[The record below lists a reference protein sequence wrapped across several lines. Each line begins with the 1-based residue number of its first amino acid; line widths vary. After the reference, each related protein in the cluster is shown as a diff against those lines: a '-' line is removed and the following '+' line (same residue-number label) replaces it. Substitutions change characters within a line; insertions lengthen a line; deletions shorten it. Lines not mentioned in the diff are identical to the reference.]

1 MSVEKRIHFLSGSL
15 KLEGLYAPGEYVKG
29 AVVSHPHPL
38 YGGDMENDVVHLITR
53 TLQGAGWTTLRFNF
67 RGVGESQGTYDEGM
81 GEREDVAA
89 AVAFLKDKGLES
101 VVLAGYSFG
110 AWVNARAALDLPEIT
125 SSVLVSP
132 PVDLM
137 DFSFLKGDHKTRLII
152 VGDKD
157 PFASVERLRALVK
170 FMGVPPEIRVIPGA
184 DHFFSVGSK
193 GLMDAIQEVLP
204 RL

>member
-1 MSVEKRIHFLSGSL
+1 MSMEKRIHFLSGSL
-15 KLEGLYAPGEYVKG
+15 KLEGLYAPGKSAKG
-29 AVVSHPHPL
+29 AVISHPHPL

-53 TLQGAGWTTLRFNF
+53 TFQGAGWTTLRFNF

-89 AVAFLKDKGLES
+89 AVTFLKGKGLDS

-137 DFSFLKGDHKTRLII
+137 DFSFLKGDSKTRLIV
-152 VGDKD
+152 VGHRDA
-157 PFASVERLRALVK
+157 FASTDRIQALAKV
-170 FMGVPPEIRVIPGA
+170 MPVPPEIRFIPGA
-184 DHFFSVGSK
+184 DHFFSAGSEE
-193 GLMDAIQEVLP
+193 LMDAIQGILP